1 MRYTLPP
8 ELLRLAF
15 PLLVRS
21 EDSVARNTVGRVA
34 LRKVLA
40 GAPTSPEKWRAAS
53 DA

>member
-8 ELLRLAF
+8 ELLRSAF
-15 PLLVRS
+15 LLLVRS

-40 GAPTSPEKWRAAS
+40 GAPTSS
-53 DA
+53 GTV